1 VQPGTKE
8 NTPSFICKYRSLT
21 LSIEALPVPL
31 IKRLSIIAGHAF
43 LIGLSVLL
51 AWLLRFEFHLPNLL
65 LLLSAIPVLIF
76 LRVASLARVGLLHSY
91 WRYTSISDVTETGK
105 ATLLGSVCFFVS
117 IRYVLD
123 LKAFPLS
130 VYCLEAILTLILL
143 LGVRLIAAS
152 VMPKAPTQQ
161 PAERR
166 RSQKVLIAGAG
177 FAGQML
183 IRELR
188 EAGRQWEVVGCVD
201 DDPGKRGL
209 KISGI
214 TVLGS
219 IAEIQQVS
227 AAHRA
232 FEVLIA
238 IPSATAAQMKRIVE
252 ICDAAKIRYKTVPS
266 LRDFIVGRPT
276 FQQLREVNLE
286 DLLGRD
292 PIKLDLEPVRRQL
305 QGTAVLVTGAA
316 GSIGSELVHQILQ
329 YRPALLLCLDQD
341 ESGLFDLQQ
350 RLPGAP
356 ASTKVE
362 FLIADITDRTRM
374 HALLS
379 RFEVNSIFHAA
390 AYKHVSLTESNVC
403 EALAN
408 NVFGLLSVLEAAEH
422 SKCGSFV
429 LVSSDKAVNP
439 TSFMGCT
446 KRLGELILAGRPTSS
461 MRCVTVRFGNV
472 LGSQGSVVPLF
483 QQQIRAKKQITV
495 THPEI
500 TRYFMTI
507 PEAVALVLQA
517 FTIGEHGDL
526 LVLDMGKP
534 LRILD
539 LANTLMKLSGV
550 PEQEVKITFSGLRP
564 GEKLHEEL
572 FYASEDQ
579 RTTSVEKIT
588 LARSA
593 TMPWQRLS
601 EHLEVLRAMAAR
613 EMPLEVRGLVKE
625 IIPEYAYL
633 LDPTRVDTTRVDNS
647 QVLPLGWMA
656 GGEVVRGEM
665 TASTA
670 SAD

>member
-1 VQPGTKE
+1 M
-8 NTPSFICKYRSLT
+8 
-21 LSIEALPVPL
+21 
-31 IKRLSIIAGHAF
+31 KRFSIIAGHAF
-43 LIGLSVLL
+43 LVGLSVLL
-51 AWLLRFEFHLPNLL
+51 AWLLRFEFHLPNLA
-65 LLLSAIPVLIF
+65 LLLSVMPVLIF
-76 LRVASLARVGLLHSY
+76 LRVVSLAKVGLLHSY

-105 ATLLGSVCFFVS
+105 ATLIGSLGFFVS
-117 IRYVLD
+117 VRYLLG

-152 VMPKAPTQQ
+152 VMPKPPKEQ
-161 PAERR
+161 PADRR
-166 RSQKVLIAGAG
+166 RSQRVLIAGAG

-214 TVLGS
+214 TVLGT

-227 AAHRA
+227 ATHRA

-252 ICDAAKIRYKTVPS
+252 ICDVAKIRYKTVPS

-305 QGTAVLVTGAA
+305 QATAVLVTGAA

-329 YRPALLLCLDQD
+329 YGPALLLCLDQD

-350 RLPGAP
+350 KLPEVPSG
-356 ASTKVE
+356 TKVE
-362 FLIADITDRTRM
+362 FLIADITDRARM
-374 HALLS
+374 HGLLA
-379 RFEVNSIFHAA
+379 RYQVHTVFHAA

-422 SKCGSFV
+422 SKCSSFV

-446 KRLGELILAGRPTSS
+446 KRLGELILACRPTSS

-483 QQQIRAKKQITV
+483 QQQIRTKKQITV

-539 LANTLMKLSGV
+539 LATTLMKLSGI

-572 FYASEDQ
+572 FYESEDQ
-579 RTTSVEKIT
+579 RTTAVGKIT

-593 TMPWQRLS
+593 TMPWQTLS
-601 EHLEVLRAMAAR
+601 QHLEVLRAMAAR

-625 IIPEYAYL
+625 IIPQYGYSLEKAQAASAQV
-633 LDPTRVDTTRVDNS
+633 DPS
-647 QVLPLGWMA
+647 PLLPLGWMA
-656 GGEVVRGEM
+656 RGEMARGELARGEMVRGEM
-665 TASTA
+665 TSSAA